1 MRRSFDLCT
10 MQSDFVHTYS
20 NHGNKFIYNMTVRH
34 VKCPQ
39 SIQLFMHGISFF
51 LANAYAEP
59 LEKTHDKIFLFKF
72 SVMQVVGSGSIL
84 AVI

>member
-1 MRRSFDLCT
+1 
-10 MQSDFVHTYS
+10 
-20 NHGNKFIYNMTVRH
+20 
-34 VKCPQ
+34 
-39 SIQLFMHGISFF
+39 MHGISFF

-72 SVMQVVGSGSIL
+72 SVMQVVGSGIIL

>member
-1 MRRSFDLCT
+1 
-10 MQSDFVHTYS
+10 
-20 NHGNKFIYNMTVRH
+20 MTVRH

-39 SIQLFMHGISFF
+39 SIQLFMCGISFF
-51 LANAYAEP
+51 LANAYAKP

-72 SVMQVVGSGSIL
+72 FIIQVVGSGIIL

>member
-1 MRRSFDLCT
+1 
-10 MQSDFVHTYS
+10 
-20 NHGNKFIYNMTVRH
+20 MTVRH

-39 SIQLFMHGISFF
+39 SIQLFMCGISFFF

-72 SVMQVVGSGSIL
+72 SIMQVVGSSIIL

>member
-1 MRRSFDLCT
+1 
-10 MQSDFVHTYS
+10 
-20 NHGNKFIYNMTVRH
+20 MTVRH

-39 SIQLFMHGISFF
+39 SIQLFMCGISFFF

-59 LEKTHDKIFLFKF
+59 LEKTHDKIFSIQIFRHE
-72 SVMQVVGSGSIL
+72 VVDRGIIL